1 MMEAI
6 EKQGDSLSA
15 CHLGLL
21 GTDKGLP
28 TLDGV
33 TFQFAGGEDNHML
46 RDFGR
51 KFGILVGLVIAVGL
65 VFALFG
71 FSFTKAGPKFDL
83 KWDSYHWGQSQPDG
97 WKPFD
102 SIHLDR
108 AGSKK
113 DLHDLWLKAELPK
126 DALGDRT
133 YLLLY
138 WYSFVDEFHVDVYDA
153 ENRLIY
159 ASGDRRM
166 PVGLNEW
173 HMLPIGTDFAKE
185 TLYFHMSAA
194 GPLTQPIEAFV
205 GSPQDLIVNMLRND
219 LVQIIFGIFHI
230 FLSAAAIMFY
240 FKQPKEKLYFY
251 FFLFSNSMAA
261 DLLVFGGSWHLLVLP
276 DRIRLVGLIVHLVW
290 YMGYAGFLLCFDAIF
305 GSGKRT
311 FIRTI
316 AYASFL
322 YGIGATAVGLIAGDM
337 WHDRIYMFFHEYL
350 VFLIILS
357 VTVALILALR
367 KRRDKEA
374 KLFVFG
380 FAAILIT
387 QAYYEIYRQVAP
399 MNLPQTSPKLYAIL
413 NIAWVN
419 IGAILFVLCLGAILS
434 GRFIEVHH
442 RLKLYSVELEEKN
455 IKLEQMDKL
464 KDEFLANT
472 SHELR
477 TPLNG
482 IIGLTESLIDGAAG
496 QIAQP
501 VASNLSMVLVSAKRL
516 ASLLGDILDFSR
528 LKHRDIQIRKAP
540 LDIHVLAEMIVTL
553 SRTFIRG
560 KNIVLANNVAPH
572 TYVEGDSDRIQQIL
586 QNLIG
591 NATKFTHS
599 GAIEVSSNRSE
610 SSAGMLEISVADT
623 GIGIPADK
631 LESIF
636 EAFEQADGS
645 TAREYGG
652 TGLGLTITRQLVELH
667 GGTIRAE
674 SEVGYGSRFI
684 FTLPLAYGLPAEKAE
699 ERKLA
704 RLSVPDDTAVEVAA
718 AKAEPSI
725 LSAVDGVEEVGQAPV
740 ILIVDDDPINLQVL
754 VNHLM
759 LHKYAVRQAESG
771 GEALALIESGF
782 KPDMVVLDV
791 MMPRMSG
798 YEMCMRLR
806 ETYTAVELPVVLLT
820 GKNQVQDLV
829 EGFNAGA
836 NDYIIKPVVKEE
848 LLSRIGLHLKVA
860 EWHTLL
866 ERTVLERTLELSE
879 ANGRL
884 ERMNFELEQAYREL
898 SEMEQSRRM
907 LLTNISHELG
917 TPLTS
922 IQGYIKGMLDGIE
935 KFRDRK
941 YIQRIYDKTV
951 YLHRIIKDLFELSKL
966 ESKQIPFDFG
976 WEELLSFVRALY
988 YRYAYDVKAKGLG
1001 FELVEPA
1008 PVSGNPA
1015 MVWIDPVR
1023 IEQVVANFIVNA
1035 LKFTPEGGTI
1045 RLEVK
1050 VERSSMMEGQTT
1062 VSIRDTG
1069 SGLDEEDA
1077 RRVFD
1082 RFYRGKGSYRNRSEG
1097 AGLGLAI
1104 SKEIIRQHEGDIGV
1118 SSKPGEGS
1126 EFFFTLPVR
1135 FIGDSES
1142 GGGIEHE

>member
-1 MMEAI
+1 MASTHGIKKRTAE
-6 EKQGDSLSA
+6 
-15 CHLGLL
+15 
-21 GTDKGLP
+21 GTK
-28 TLDGV
+28 
-33 TFQFAGGEDNHML
+33 EIRML
-46 RDFGR
+46 RDFLR
-51 KFGILVGLVIAVGL
+51 KFGTMTGLILAVGS
-65 VFALFG
+65 VFVLFG
-71 FSFTKAGPKFDL
+71 YSFANAGPELDL
-83 KWDSYHWGQSQPDG
+83 KWDSYHWGQSQTDE

-108 AGSKK
+108 AANEKEEK
-113 DLHDLWLKAELPK
+113 DRHDLWLKAELPI
-126 DALGDRT
+126 DSLGDRPD
-133 YLLLY
+133 LLLY
-138 WYSFVDEFHVDVYDA
+138 WYSFADKFHVDVYDA
-153 ENRLIY
+153 ENKLIY

-173 HMLPIGTDFAKE
+173 HMLPIGTNSSGK

-194 GPLTQPIEAFV
+194 EALKQPIEAFA
-205 GSPQDLIVNMLRND
+205 GPPQDLIANMLRDD
-219 LVQIIFGIFHI
+219 LVQIVFGIFHI

-240 FKQPKEKLYFY
+240 LKQPKEKLYLY
-251 FFLFSNSMAA
+251 FFLFSNSMTA
-261 DLLVFGGSWHLLVLP
+261 DLLVFGGSWQLLVPPNLFHAA
-276 DRIRLVGLIVHLVW
+276 GLIIHLVW

-305 GSGKRT
+305 GSGKRR
-311 FIRTI
+311 FIRRI
-316 AYASFL
+316 AYASLL
-322 YGIGATAVGLIAGDM
+322 YGAVATAAGLIAGDM
-337 WHDRIYMFFHEYL
+337 WHDRFYMFFHEYL
-350 VFLIILS
+350 VFFIILS

-387 QAYYEIYRQVAP
+387 QTYYEIYRQLAP
-399 MNLPQTSPKLYAIL
+399 MNLPQTSPKLYAVL
-413 NIAWVN
+413 HIAWVN
-419 IGAILFVLCLGAILS
+419 LGAILFVLCLGAILS
-434 GRFIEVHH
+434 GRFMEVHR
-442 RLKLYSVELEEKN
+442 RLKLYSAQLEEKN
-455 IKLEQMDKL
+455 IKLQQMDKL

-496 QIAQP
+496 AIAPP
-501 VASNLSMVLVSAKRL
+501 VTSNLSMVLVSAKRL

-528 LKHRDIQIRKAP
+528 LKHRDIHLRKASV
-540 LDIHVLAEMIVTL
+540 DIHALAEMIVAL

-560 KNIVLANNVAPH
+560 KNIMLANSIAPH

-599 GAIEVSSNRSE
+599 GFVEVSANRSE
-610 SSAGMLEISVADT
+610 RSAGMLEIRVADT

-631 LESIF
+631 LERIF
-636 EAFEQADGS
+636 EAFEQADGGA
-645 TAREYGG
+645 AREYGG

-667 GGTIRAE
+667 GGTIWAE
-674 SEVGYGSRFI
+674 SETGRGSRFI
-684 FTLPLAYGLPAEKAE
+684 FTLPLAAGRPEEMPE

-704 RLSVPDDTAVEVAA
+704 RVSVPDDVAA
-718 AKAEPSI
+718 ETASARADHAPVPAADGTAE
-725 LSAVDGVEEVGQAPV
+725 ERRAPV

-754 VNHLM
+754 GNHLR
-759 LHKYAVRQAESG
+759 LHNYTVRQAESG
-771 GEALALIESGF
+771 AEALALIESGF
-782 KPDMVVLDV
+782 MPNMIVLDV

-806 ETYTAVELPVVLLT
+806 QTYTAVELPIVLLT
-820 GKNQVQDLV
+820 GKNQVHDLV

-860 EWHTLL
+860 EWHAEL
-866 ERTVLERTLELSE
+866 ERSVRERTLELAE

-884 ERMNFELEQAYREL
+884 ERMNLELEQAYREL

-907 LLTNISHELG
+907 LFTNISHELG

-935 KFRDRK
+935 TFQDRK

-966 ESKQIPFDFG
+966 ESKQIHFDFG
-976 WEELLSFVRALY
+976 WEELLPFVRELY
-988 YRYAYDVKAKGLG
+988 YCYAYDVKSKGLQ
-1001 FELVEPA
+1001 FEFAEPA
-1008 PVSGNPA
+1008 SVSGYRA
-1015 MVWIDPVR
+1015 MVRIDPVR
-1023 IEQVVANFIVNA
+1023 IEQVAANFIMNA
-1035 LKFTPEGGTI
+1035 VKFTPEGGTI
-1045 RLEVK
+1045 RLEAK
-1050 VERSSMMEGQTT
+1050 LEGWSLSEGQAT
-1062 VSIRDTG
+1062 VGIRDTG

-1077 RRVFD
+1077 RHVFD
-1082 RFYRGKGSYRNRSEG
+1082 RFYRGKGAYRSKSEG

-1104 SKEIIRQHEGDIGV
+1104 CKEIVRQHEGEIGV
-1118 SSKPGEGS
+1118 RSKPGEGS

-1135 FIGDSES
+1135 FIGDSETEE
-1142 GGGIEHE
+1142 GGT